1 MFRNLLHERAN
12 YHHPDY
18 FVIGIV
24 SVIVIF
30 GLIMLSSASSAISY
44 VRFNENM
51 YHFFNRQI
59 VGIILGFFLFY
70 ILSKFDYHRYKNIS
84 VPLLIFSIILLVLVF
99 LPWFEPKGYRSAQ
112 SWIRIPIIHIELQPS
127 EIVKLSFLL
136 YLAAWL
142 ESRGSNLIKLEH
154 GTIPFLSVLF
164 IISLL
169 MLLQPDTGTLF
180 IILIISLSTYFIAGG
195 NIRHILYIVIG
206 GITGLFIMLKIYPY
220 QLNRFRCFFDS
231 SFSPNFYC
239 YQINQSLIAIGS
251 GGFLGRGF
259 GNSRQKF
266 LYLPEVHGDA
276 IFPII
281 AEEMGFIGILALIA
295 LYIVLMASGL
305 YIAISSQEKGAFLLA
320 SVLTFLITIQAFLN
334 LGIVSGLLPSKG
346 MTLPFFS
353 QGGSSLMVNII
364 ALFILLDISRKNLC
378 LKY

>member
-1 MFRNLLHERAN
+1 MFRSLLHEHAN

-24 SVIVIF
+24 IAIVVF

-70 ILSKFDYHRYKNIS
+70 ILSRFDYHHYKNIA

-112 SWIRIPIIHIELQPS
+112 SWIRIPVLGIGLQPS

-142 ESRGSNLIKLEH
+142 ESRGSNLMKLEH
-154 GTIPFLSVLF
+154 GTIPFLAVLF

-195 NIRHILYIVIG
+195 NIRHILYIIIG
-206 GITGLFIMLKIYPY
+206 GIIGLFTMLKIYPY

-231 SFSPNFYC
+231 SFSPDFYC
-239 YQINQSLIAIGS
+239 YQVNQALIAIGS

-281 AEEMGFIGILALIA
+281 AEEMGFIIVVALIILFVFLFYRGYLIAKNAPDMYGKIIAIGVVSWLTVQAFINIAGMVNLLPMTGVPLPFISHGGSAMIANLAAAGILIN
-295 LYIVLMASGL
+295 
-305 YIAISSQEKGAFLLA
+305 ISKQ
-320 SVLTFLITIQAFLN
+320 T
-334 LGIVSGLLPSKG
+334 
-346 MTLPFFS
+346 
-353 QGGSSLMVNII
+353 
-364 ALFILLDISRKNLC
+364 R
-378 LKY
+378 